1 MPHSIR
7 SADPGPEGRESSERR
22 GGTLAPVPAE
32 AAETA
37 ASQIGGSPSTPS
49 RMDGVGIVT
58 IVLGNCH
65 RRHDSSAGFLNHP
78 YERSER

>member
-1 MPHSIR
+1 M
-7 SADPGPEGRESSERR
+7 
-22 GGTLAPVPAE
+22 APVHAE

-37 ASQIGGSPSTPS
+37 ACRIGGSPSTPS

-65 RRHDSSAGFLNHP
+65 HRRVSSAGFLNHP
-78 YERSER
+78 DERSERRRLSN